1 MQNNNCFV
9 ELRRSTYKALL
20 LFRKIK
26 EKEVGYTLDMDD
38 VVFSLLESA
47 KMDRFIK
54 IKFEKS

>member
-9 ELRRSTYKALL
+9 ELRRGTYKALL
-20 LFRKIK
+20 LYRKIK
-26 EKEVGYTLDMDD
+26 EKELGYTLDMDD

-47 KMDRFIK
+47 KLDRFIK